1 MKPAPAIS
9 LSWVLDLT
17 SAPAR
22 ALFCGTAGAACR
34 WARVT
39 DPIFPTGNVRPL
51 WPMAAAPAC
60 HLCPADGRAPADPAF
75 TVTFRPA
82 SGPSRRVGLC
92 AYCQVGRPGRER
104 DELGPA
110 DVAWRALERDATRLL
125 TAHEQGH
132 WTPSDGEAEFAA
144 GLARMPWTEES
155 MRTAVR
161 EASNIVYAGRLL
173 RALDNNAIV
182 VLRHVPPDDRA
193 LHSLRRLVDV
203 LATEWERPPGGHSP
217 DAA

>member
-1 MKPAPAIS
+1 
-9 LSWVLDLT
+9 
-17 SAPAR
+17 
-22 ALFCGTAGAACR
+22 
-34 WARVT
+34 
-39 DPIFPTGNVRPL
+39 
-51 WPMAAAPAC
+51 
-60 HLCPADGRAPADPAF
+60 
-75 TVTFRPA
+75 
-82 SGPSRRVGLC
+82 
-92 AYCQVGRPGRER
+92 
-104 DELGPA
+104 
-110 DVAWRALERDATRLL
+110 
-125 TAHEQGH
+125 
-132 WTPSDGEAEFAA
+132 
-144 GLARMPWTEES
+144 